1 MILLDISNGL
11 KTTIMMVL
19 MAVVFYFFLIR
30 PQRQQQKKERAYRDS
45 LKKGDRVMTAGGI
58 HGTVASTSPNF
69 VSLEV
74 APGKIIKVQ
83 KSGVMPIP
91 EPKRR

>member
-1 MILLDISNGL
+1 MLLLDISNSW
-11 KTTIMMVL
+11 KTVIMMIL

-45 LKKGDRVMTAGGI
+45 LKKGDLVMTAGGI
-58 HGTVASTSPNF
+58 HGTVFSTAPGY
-69 VSLEV
+69 VSLEI

-91 EPKRR
+91 ELKRK